1 VTESQQ
7 NEIREKFR
15 TEALGHLEKADEF
28 VQMYASESSKPDHLI
43 DANRHFHA
51 LKGSSPLVGARPVS
65 EVARTAEACL
75 KRILSEPELFTPRL
89 LATLHFAITIMKH
102 QVEDFVSGQPIRD
115 GESAIR
121 TIRSHMPMTQSVEE
135 LLQNLELMSQEL
147 RNSLGETVQLILGR
161 ELDEGKRLFVLHV
174 PPHDKMQDELPRIR
188 AAMKEYGSILSVAGR
203 EEGSIHLL
211 LSSSFPAESLREK
224 VKEFQVTLTELLSK
238 GSMEQKP
245 AGPVLDL
252 RQPKT
257 SAKRE
262 GKFRVLF
269 SDDSQIA
276 RDLYRILLQRNG
288 YEVEVAQDGSEAL
301 QKLRASSFDA
311 VITDDQMPAMDG
323 IELLGVAKNDEGLYH
338 IPFILISGH
347 ASDEARSNAVNNGA
361 AAYLVKGS
369 FEKEELLVILR
380 EAIEKAQG

>member
-1 VTESQQ
+1 VTESQL
-7 NEIREKFR
+7 NEIRKKFR
-15 TEALGHLEKADEF
+15 SEALEHLRKADEL
-28 VQMYASESSKPDHLI
+28 VQMYASDPSKPDHLT

-75 KRILSEPELFTPRL
+75 KRVLTEPVLFTPHL
-89 LATLHFAITIMKH
+89 LATLRFAITLMRH

-115 GESAIR
+115 GESVIR
-121 TIRSHMPMTQSVEE
+121 TIRSHLPMTQSVEE

-161 ELDEGKRLFVLHV
+161 ELEEGKRLFVLHV
-174 PPHDKMQDELPRIR
+174 PPQNEMQSELPRIR
-188 AAMKEYGSILSVAGR
+188 AAVKEFASILSVAGR
-203 EEGSIHLL
+203 EEGSIHILV
-211 LSSSFPAESLREK
+211 SSSFPAETLREK
-224 VKEFQVTLTELLSK
+224 VQGLQVTLTELLSK
-238 GSMEQKP
+238 GKMEEQSSRP
-245 AGPVLDL
+245 ALDL

-257 SAKRE
+257 TAKRE

-323 IELLGVAKNDEGLYH
+323 IELLKVAKNDEGLYH

-369 FEKEELLVILR
+369 FEKEQLLVILR

>member
-1 VTESQQ
+1 
-7 NEIREKFR
+7 
-15 TEALGHLEKADEF
+15 
-28 VQMYASESSKPDHLI
+28 MYASDPSKADLLT
-43 DANRHFHA
+43 DANRHFHT

-65 EVARTAEACL
+65 EVSRTVEACL
-75 KRILSEPELFTPRL
+75 KRILSDPELFTPRL
-89 LATLHFAITIMKH
+89 LATLRFAITLMKH

-135 LLQNLELMSQEL
+135 LMQNLELMSQEL

-174 PPHDKMQDELPRIR
+174 PPHEEMQNELPRIR
-188 AAMKEYGSILSVAGR
+188 AGMKEYGSILSVAGR
-203 EEGSIHLL
+203 EEGSIHIL
-211 LSSSFPAESLREK
+211 LSSSFSLQILQEK
-224 VKEFQVTLTELLSK
+224 MQGFRATLTELLSK
-238 GSMEQKP
+238 DTMEKEP
-245 AGPVLDL
+245 ARPALDL

-257 SAKRE
+257 SVKRE

-323 IELLGVAKNDEGLYH
+323 SELLEVAKNDERFYH

-347 ASDEARSNAVNNGA
+347 ASDEARSNAINNGA

-369 FEKEELLVILR
+369 FEKEQLLVILR